1 MRLLVTGAL
10 GMLGRD
16 LTAAAEA
23 AGHEAIGWDLPEM
36 DITDAE
42 AVRAGVRDLRP
53 DAIVNCA
60 AWTDVDGAEVHEARA
75 TEINAGGA
83 RNLAAAAAGHGAL
96 IVQLS
101 TDYVFDGDASDGYAE
116 SAPTGPRSAYGRSK
130 LAGEH
135 AVAEAAPDAHA
146 IVRSAWLF
154 GPHGKN
160 FVATMLRLAAE
171 RPEVTVV
178 DDQVGCP
185 TYTGHLATALVDIA
199 ERRLT
204 GVLHVA
210 GGGSCS
216 WWELARTTFDRTA
229 VECVVHRGRSE
240 DLDRPAPRPAFSVL
254 VSERGDAPRLPAWS
268 EGLDAYL
275 AATREVVQ

>member
-1 MRLLVTGAL
+1 
-10 GMLGRD
+10 MLGQD

-23 AGHEAIGWDLPEM
+23 AGHESIGWDLPEI
-36 DITDAE
+36 DVTDAA
-42 AVRAGVRDLRP
+42 AVGAGVRDLRP

-60 AWTDVDGAEVHEARA
+60 AWTDVDGAEAQEGLA
-75 TEINAGGA
+75 TEINATGA
-83 RNLAAAAAGHGAL
+83 GHLAAAAAEHGAL

-101 TDYVFDGDASDGYAE
+101 TDYVFDGEATEPYTE
-116 SAPTGPRSAYGRSK
+116 SAPTNPRSAYGRSK
-130 LAGEH
+130 LAGEQ
-135 AVAEAAPDAHA
+135 AVAAAAPGAHA

-154 GPHGKN
+154 GAHGRN

-185 TYTGHLATALVDIA
+185 TYTGHLAEALVEVA

-204 GVLHVA
+204 GTLHVA
-210 GGGSCS
+210 GSGSCS
-216 WWELARTTFDRTA
+216 WWELARTAFDRA
-229 VECVVHRGRSE
+229 GVECEVHRGRSA

-254 VSERGDAPRLPAWS
+254 VSERADAPRLPDWRT
-268 EGLDAYL
+268 GLDAYL
-275 AATREVVQ
+275 AATRAVTP

>member
-1 MRLLVTGAL
+1 MRLLVTGSA
-10 GMLGRD
+10 GMLGQD
-16 LTAAAEA
+16 LIAAAEA
-23 AGHEAIGWDLPEM
+23 AGHTTTGWDLPEI
-36 DITDAE
+36 DITDA
-42 AVRAGVRDLRP
+42 ASVLAGVRELEP

-60 AWTDVDGAEVHEARA
+60 AWTDVDGAEANEEQA
-75 TEINAGGA
+75 TAINAGGA
-83 RNLAAAAAGHGAL
+83 ANLAAAAAGAGAL
-96 IVQLS
+96 TVQLS
-101 TDYVFDGDASDGYAE
+101 TDYVFDGGSPEPYTE
-116 SAPTGPRSAYGRSK
+116 SARTSPQSAYGRSK
-130 LAGEH
+130 LAGEQ
-135 AVAEAAPDAHA
+135 AVAETAPGAHA

-154 GPHGKN
+154 GAHGKN

-185 TYTGHLATALVDIA
+185 TYTGHLADALVEIC

-216 WWELARTTFDRTA
+216 WWELARTAFDRA
-229 VECVVHRGRSE
+229 GVECEVHRGRSE

-254 VSERGDAPRLPAWS
+254 VSERDDAPRLPSWT

-275 AATREVVQ
+275 AATRVVAS

>member
-1 MRLLVTGAL
+1 
-10 GMLGRD
+10 MLGQD

-23 AGHEAIGWDLPEM
+23 AGHEAIGWDLPET
-36 DITDAE
+36 DITDAG

-60 AWTDVDGAEVHEARA
+60 AWTDVDGAEAQEARA
-75 TEINAGGA
+75 TEINAAGA
-83 RNLAAAAAGHGAL
+83 GHVAAAAAEHGAL

-101 TDYVFDGDASDGYAE
+101 TDYVFDGDSARPYTE
-116 SAPTGPRSAYGRSK
+116 SAPTSPRSAYGRSK
-130 LAGEH
+130 LAGEQ
-135 AVAEAAPDAHA
+135 AVADAAPGGHA

-154 GPHGKN
+154 GAHGKN
-160 FVATMLRLAAE
+160 FVATMFRLAAE
-171 RPEVTVV
+171 RPQVTVV

-185 TYTGHLATALVDIA
+185 TYTGHLAEALVDVA

-204 GVLHVA
+204 GTLHVA

-216 WWELARTTFDRTA
+216 WWDLARTAFDRA
-229 VECVVHRGRSE
+229 GVDCEVRRGRSA

-254 VSERGDAPRLPAWS
+254 VSEREDAPRLPDWGD
-268 EGLDAYL
+268 GLDAYL
-275 AATREVVQ
+275 AATQAVTP